1 MNFDRGSSGQIGE
14 QWYVLAAFDRSR
26 LSLDGTSKRESLEI
40 DRMQECSDAIH
51 ADSSGQDIF
60 VAAGED
66 TKTVKA
72 MKAMKMTKT
81 VTKAAVPQ
89 PKATKA
95 MKAMKMTKAVT
106 KAAGSREG
114 HEGHEDDEGR

>member
-51 ADSSGQDIF
+51 APSSGQDIF
-60 VAAGED
+60 VTAGED

-81 VTKAAVPQ
+81 VTKAGVPR
-89 PKATKA
+89 PKAVRSNSSKT
-95 MKAMKMTKAVT
+95 
-106 KAAGSREG
+106 GSFRFACVFP
-114 HEGHEDDEGR
+114 HLSVASRRRQS